1 MKQKGVPL
9 GAALVATLLLLVH
22 SLTAQTPTSRT
33 EESAVRTFLA
43 EFISAFDNLEWDKFR
58 NSFTDDATVFYP
70 RGAANRADGRAQYEA
85 HFRLVFE
92 QIRAGRTSG
101 PYMDLQPRDLRV
113 EIIGGYRDVS
123 AGRPPGVRQSPHPGF
138 EKGRRSVEDRALAC
152 LRGCRIAAR
161 WYEVRV
167 LHIFWYSF
175 LWQ

>member
-1 MKQKGVPL
+1 MIMKQKGVPL

-22 SLTAQTPTSRT
+22 SLSAQTPTSRT

-70 RGAANRADGRAQYEA
+70 RGAAKRANGRAQFEE

-101 PYMDLQPRDLRV
+101 PYMDLQPSDLRV
-113 EIIGGYRDVS
+113 QIIGNAAIVTFQLDDR
-123 AGRPPGVRQSPHPGF
+123 PGF
-138 EKGRRSVEDRALAC
+138 VNRRTLVLSKAGGVWK
-152 LRGCRIAAR
+152 IAHLHAS
-161 WYEVRV
+161 EVAVPPREGNK
-167 LHIFWYSF
+167 
-175 LWQ
+175 